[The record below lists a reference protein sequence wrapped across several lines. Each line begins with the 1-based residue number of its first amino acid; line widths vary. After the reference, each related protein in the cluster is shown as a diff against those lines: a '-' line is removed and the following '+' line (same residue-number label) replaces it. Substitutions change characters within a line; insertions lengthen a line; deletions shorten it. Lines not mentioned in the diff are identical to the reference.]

1 MRISSL
7 LASVLSLALATLAV
21 AEEASDVVDLTP
33 ANFKSVVDPEKL
45 ILVEFFAPW
54 CVLFYFLFLCGRTR
68 LIFRHLLKVRA
79 LQGACSSLRGS
90 GYFAQRKRHQ
100 DRQGELCR

>member
-7 LASVLSLALATLAV
+7 IPSLLSLTLATLAV
-21 AEEASDVVDLTP
+21 AEGASDVIDLNP

-54 CVLFYFLFLCGRTR
+54 
-68 LIFRHLLKVRA
+68 
-79 LQGACSSLRGS
+79 
-90 GYFAQRKRHQ
+90 
-100 DRQGELCR
+100 